1 MGTAKKREF
10 MRRIVTIDPD
20 TLKKFYGIEE
30 NYDHNISYI
39 YNSKLVRHLVWSR
52 YQKMIDIIPT
62 IEPHI
67 RVMDLGCVEGTF
79 LPTLDLYF
87 KEVCGLD
94 INITVAE
101 EIVRHFDLKNI
112 QLIEKDILASGLNDN
127 SFDIIFAAR
136 SLEHFKAQE
145 KLLKELKRLLRKGG
159 LLVFSSPTESL
170 FYELG
175 RKVFGYVKPSD
186 HYFSV
191 FEIADYASQLFD
203 LVSYENGPFKIL
215 PGMFSVYVVYV
226 FKKQ

>member
-1 MGTAKKREF
+1 MKG
-10 MRRIVTIDPD
+10 IVTIDPD
-20 TLKKFYGIEE
+20 TLKKFYHIGE

-52 YQKMIDIIPT
+52 YKKMIDIIPADKS
-62 IEPHI
+62 HN
-67 RVMDLGCVEGTF
+67 RVMDLGCGEGTF
-79 LPTLDLYF
+79 LPTLDQYF
-87 KEVCGLD
+87 NEAYGLD
-94 INITVAE
+94 INTKVAE
-101 EIVRHFDLKNI
+101 EIVRYFDLKNI
-112 QLIEKDILASGLNDN
+112 QLMEKDILANGLHYN
-127 SFDIIFAAR
+127 SFDIIFAA
-136 SLEHFKAQE
+136 SCLEHFKDQK
-145 KLLKELKRLLRKGG
+145 KLLQELNRLLKKGG

-191 FEIADYASQLFD
+191 FEIADYASQLFE
-203 LVSYENGPFKIL
+203 LVSYENGPFKML